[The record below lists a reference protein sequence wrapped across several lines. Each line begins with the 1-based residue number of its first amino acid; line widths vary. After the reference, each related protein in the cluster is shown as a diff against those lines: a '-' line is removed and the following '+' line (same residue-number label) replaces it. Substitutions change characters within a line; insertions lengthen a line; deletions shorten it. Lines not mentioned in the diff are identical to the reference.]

1 MFAKLSLMSF
11 IYEMLET
18 FCFPDEKVQ
27 KIFDK
32 CLMEKVYICHVL
44 TDTDSTCLQFLFISD
59 PKSDIYVKKYRDIIF
74 EAIIASKI
82 YDRFGLSQKY
92 WEKFGARKENL
103 LKCLGYFETENVD
116 NPCFL
121 SIACN
126 PKEH

>member
-32 CLMEKVYICHVL
+32 HLIEKFYINHVL
-44 TDTDSTCLQFLFISD
+44 YRQHSTCLQFLFVSD
-59 PKSDIYVKKYRDIIF
+59 PKSDICEKKDRDIIF

-82 YDRFGLSQKY
+82 YNRFDSSHKY
-92 WEKFGARKENL
+92 
-103 LKCLGYFETENVD
+103 
-116 NPCFL
+116 
-121 SIACN
+121 
-126 PKEH
+126 